1 MILCPRCL
9 KKINRDR
16 HDVAEGMKCPSCRQE
31 FNNLNAIP
39 CLSFPDCIIKL
50 RYVGLNS
57 PQDANTLLRLME
69 GSL

>member
-9 KKINRDR
+9 KKINLDR
-16 HDVAEGMKCPSCRQE
+16 YEIVEGMKCPSCRQE

-39 CLSFPDCIIKL
+39 CIPFPDCIVKL
-50 RYVGLNS
+50 RYAGLNS
-57 PQDANTLLRLME
+57 VQDANLLLRLME